1 MTATDTHTE
10 LELEVDDVSSGY
22 GDLTVIRDV
31 SFTVPTGSITVLLG
45 RNGAGKTTLL
55 KTIAG
60 LLPLSSGDIRLS
72 GESVNKEAPYLRQAR
87 GLGFVQENKRIFKR
101 RSVEDNLRM
110 GAHASKL
117 SRKDTSMRIS
127 EAYARFPILEEKRSQ
142 VAGYLSG
149 GQQQML
155 AISQA
160 LVSRP
165 RLLLLDEPF
174 SGLAPSIVADV
185 MESIRRIKVTEGRTV
200 LMVEQSVDLAI
211 SIADYVL
218 VLDVGRIVHSGRPT
232 DSDIRTI
239 VEDTYFGRGAAE
251 RTASVPV
258 SPRGDVEQPGL

>member
-1 MTATDTHTE
+1 VTDTE
-10 LELEVDDVSSGY
+10 LELEVDDVYSGY

-31 SFTVPTGSITVLLG
+31 SFSVPAGSITVLLG

-55 KTIAG
+55 RTIAG
-60 LLPLSSGDIRLS
+60 LIPLSGGDIRMA
-72 GESVNKEAPYLRQAR
+72 GVSVNKEPPYLRQTR
-87 GLGFVQENKRIFKR
+87 GMGFVQENKRIFKR
-101 RSVEDNLRM
+101 RSVEDNLKM

-117 SRKDTSMRIS
+117 SRKETSSRIS
-127 EAYARFPILEEKRSQ
+127 EAYARFPILEAKRSE

-174 SGLAPSIVADV
+174 SGLAPSIVTDV
-185 MESIRRIKVTEGRTV
+185 MDSIRRIKVTEGRTV

-232 DSDIRTI
+232 DPDIRTI
-239 VEDTYFGRGAAE
+239 VEDTYFGRSAKERAISPASTGVPGPTQPAGA
-251 RTASVPV
+251 
-258 SPRGDVEQPGL
+258 